1 MTEKK
6 WLENIIF
13 CHFLAIGFH
22 SLSFLGSMFVICFLF
37 FEEVVA
43 GQPDMHLANK
53 TYCTQS
59 WGVLGVSGAVYFLKT
74 LNYRNTKIFDF
85 WELAT
90 ELASYN
96 KSYLAI
102 SLHIETYR
110 LVLSLDFPLTN
121 HNHNKCNDLI

>member
-1 MTEKK
+1 MTMKK

-22 SLSFLGSMFVICFLF
+22 SLSFLGGMFVICFLF

-59 WGVLGVSGAVYFLKT
+59 WGVLGVRGAVYFLKT
-74 LNYRNTKIFDF
+74 FNHRNTKIFDF
-85 WELAT
+85 WELAR
-90 ELASYN
+90 ELATYN

-102 SLHIETYR
+102 SLHIETCR
-110 LVLSLDFPLTN
+110 LLLSLDFPFTN
-121 HNHNKCNDLI
+121 HNHSKCNDLN